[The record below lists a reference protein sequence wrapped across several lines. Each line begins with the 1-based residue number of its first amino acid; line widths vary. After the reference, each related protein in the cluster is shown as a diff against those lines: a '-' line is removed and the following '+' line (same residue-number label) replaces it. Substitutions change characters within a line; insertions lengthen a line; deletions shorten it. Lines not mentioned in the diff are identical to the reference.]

1 MPLNDL
7 VKEYS
12 LRTVADKTNI
22 SANTLKK
29 LQNREWEKLQKT
41 QVLGFL
47 NIIEREYNLDLHEL
61 KEDASAYFKEH
72 KAAQSNNPI
81 DIVGVANIKSDS
93 KIISGLVTLVTLAL
107 VAYATW
113 FYLSEHKKSSE
124 QNSTMESSSQHSKG
138 MFEETLSSVKS
149 ILGIQSNISKSS
161 NVVTTDI
168 NSSVREKKS
177 RESNVSAVTNRA
189 NTLTQVT
196 QSKESIDSQSVE
208 SAIKEESN
216 TTEQPA
222 DENKKFNIVLP
233 EVSQTQEANNSTEVQ
248 AIQENT
254 EANKTVTTETE
265 NSNEQNIDNE
275 ENSSQEEL
283 KSTDTITDEN
293 SSIIVEPDA
302 TEERSDKNITVPPEA
317 SLSKV
322 TIKPLSKRLWIG
334 IYDLQRKK
342 RLNKFITKEIELPI
356 NGEFAIITGHNR
368 LQITPEG
375 GEALKFR
382 KKGRV
387 YLIISKN
394 GIKEI
399 DRAEYKRV
407 TNNQAW

>member
-61 KEDASAYFKEH
+61 KEDANAYFKEH

-124 QNSTMESSSQHSKG
+124 QNSTIESSNQHSKG
-138 MFEETLSSVKS
+138 MFEETLSSVKN
-149 ILGIQSNISKSS
+149 ILGIQSNTAKGS
-161 NVVTTDI
+161 NVVTADT
-168 NSSVREKKS
+168 NSSIVEKKS
-177 RESNVSAVTNRA
+177 SESNISTVDNTANR
-189 NTLTQVT
+189 LTQAT
-196 QSKESIDSQSVE
+196 QSKESTEPQSVE
-208 SAIKEESN
+208 SNIGVESN
-216 TTEQPA
+216 TTEQPT

-233 EVSQTQEANNSTEVQ
+233 EVSQTQEANNSTELQ
-248 AIQENT
+248 AVQENT
-254 EANKTVTTETE
+254 EVNKTVATETE
-265 NSNEQNIDNE
+265 NSNGENIGNE

-283 KSTDTITDEN
+283 KSTDIIADEN
-293 SSIIVEPDA
+293 SSATVESNT
-302 TEERSDKNITVPPEA
+302 TEESSDKNITMPQEA
-317 SLSKV
+317 TLSKV
-322 TIKPLSKRLWIG
+322 TVKPLSKRLWIG
-334 IYDLQRKK
+334 VYDLQRKK
-342 RLNKFITKEIELPI
+342 RLNKYITKEIELPV
-356 NGEFAIITGHNR
+356 NGELAIITGHNR

-387 YLIISKN
+387 YLIISKD